1 MADASNEKP
10 SAREEPV
17 PHIDER
23 LEQLKAQGYDKKEIT
38 QILYQEGYNTRDIM
52 ERHLPLKSLKRK
64 PTDEES
70 VMGAIAGTTRG
81 PGYLNEL
88 KIMIQRQIG
97 RSRELTDVFYNVGL
111 GTLLASLRKSGMAI
125 EDFRRIALEQG
136 GLKEALEKAGE
147 TVFKALEYYES
158 DLVTKVEDERDE
170 ARVYAS
176 VMETKV
182 RALMK
187 DLDPKFRLE
196 KMILTYLLSGAP
208 EPDTLMTL
216 IDKWLSIE
224 LTEVRMEV
232 ISA

>member
-1 MADASNEKP
+1 MADPSNEKP
-10 SAREEPV
+10 SAREEPQ
-17 PHIDER
+17 PNIDER
-23 LEQLKAQGYDKKEIT
+23 LDQLKAQGYDKKEIT
-38 QILYQEGYNTRDIM
+38 QILHQEGYNTRDIM
-52 ERHLPLKSLKRK
+52 ERHLPLRSLKRR
-64 PTDEES
+64 PTDEDS
-70 VMGAIAGTTRG
+70 IMGVMAGTSKG
-81 PGYLNEL
+81 PGYLEEL
-88 KIMIQRQIG
+88 KAMIQTQIG
-97 RSRELTDVFYNVGL
+97 RSRELTEAFSNIGL
-111 GTLLASLRKSGMAI
+111 GIVLASLRKSGMPI
-125 EDFRRIALEQG
+125 DRFKDIALNKG
-136 GLKEALEKAGE
+136 SLMTALERAGE
-147 TVFKALEYYES
+147 TAFKALEYYQS

-176 VMETKV
+176 VLETKV

-224 LTEVRMEV
+224 LAEVRMEV